1 MIFNFCGFGILHNFL
16 LLEDQIECISLIF
29 NLLLFQVLL
38 ESWRNLSKVRL
49 KNQMLEP
56 ILTTVSMDVQ
66 LGE

>member
-56 ILTTVSMDVQ
+56 ILTTVSMDV
-66 LGE
+66 